1 MEIITLLSEK
11 GCEFNIESEE
21 YSSPIERACAASCD
35 KFNIDQ
41 RIQVLNYLIN
51 EKSCAITAA
60 CLSNSSDC
68 LEITKYLL
76 DHGANPNL
84 ECGTMTPLISVI
96 NRNSI
101 ESKHISILKILL
113 EYGADLLA
121 CDKYIGNSLHL
132 AAERGHI
139 NIFDMLVN
147 EAKKKDKF
155 YELLE
160 PSKSLKCNGM
170 NAYQIAVKYKQQK
183 AAQKL
188 KSYFPKI

>member
-1 MEIITLLSEK
+1 
-11 GCEFNIESEE
+11 
-21 YSSPIERACAASCD
+21 
-35 KFNIDQ
+35 
-41 RIQVLNYLIN
+41 
-51 EKSCAITAA
+51 
-60 CLSNSSDC
+60 
-68 LEITKYLL
+68 
-76 DHGANPNL
+76 
-84 ECGTMTPLISVI
+84 MTPLISVI

-132 AAERGHI
+132 AAERGHV
-139 NIFDMLVN
+139 NIFDMLGK

-170 NAYQIAVKYKQQK
+170 NAYQIAVKCKQQK

-188 KSYFPKI
+188 KSKY